1 MFQILSC
8 DRSRFVHLYHLLHN
22 YTFAEIL
29 RCLFHGIIAM
39 IGHLSFLINECTQKS
54 NISFYIAKESL
65 ESHVGVHLNF
75 ITNL

>member
-22 YTFAEIL
+22 YTCAEIL

-39 IGHLSFLINECTQKS
+39 IGHLSSLIKNAQRKAIYHFTLRKS
-54 NISFYIAKESL
+54 HWKATYE
-65 ESHVGVHLNF
+65 F
-75 ITNL
+75 I

>member
-1 MFQILSC
+1 
-8 DRSRFVHLYHLLHN
+8 
-22 YTFAEIL
+22 
-29 RCLFHGIIAM
+29 M
-39 IGHLSFLINECTQKS
+39 IGHLSSLINECTKKS